1 MSTPP
6 GADVRSGGA
15 PAAPG
20 GDADQALLRDAHA
33 QARADRL
40 SRHIA
45 FVGFMGAGKSTVA
58 ELTAARFGRAWFDTD
73 ELVVQRCGRSIPDL
87 FAAGEQSL
95 FRSLEKQV
103 IADLM
108 PAEPAVLSLG
118 GGALEDPDTR
128 DSLFEHAFVV
138 HLAVSWRDVQAEL
151 PDLMRTRPLLQN
163 RTEGEIHDLFLR
175 RQATYRKAH
184 MRIRAPR
191 GDPAAAA
198 EYVLSV
204 IMH

>member
-1 MSTPP
+1 MTTL
-6 GADVRSGGA
+6 
-15 PAAPG
+15 PG
-20 GDADQALLRDAHA
+20 GDAAEALLRDAHA

-40 SRHIA
+40 SRHVA
-45 FVGFMGAGKSTVA
+45 FIGFMGAGKSTVA
-58 ELTAARFGRAWFDTD
+58 ELTAARLGRAWFDTD
-73 ELVVQRCGRSIPDL
+73 QVVVERCGRSIPDL

-103 IADLM
+103 IAELLVG
-108 PAEPAVLSLG
+108 EPAVLSLG

-128 DSLFEHAFVV
+128 NGLFDHAFVV
-138 HLAVSWRDVQAEL
+138 NLAVSWRDVQAEL
-151 PDLMRTRPLLQN
+151 PGLMRTRPLLQN
-163 RTEGEIHDLFLR
+163 RTEGEIHELFLR

-204 IMH
+204 VTR